1 MAATKYAQS
10 IKNDSREYLTT
21 ALLQLLQ
28 TNDLND
34 IKISQLVKRAGVS
47 RMAFYRNFDTLDDVL
62 RDYFESKIGHLF
74 DDVIKH
80 VSAADK
86 LSRLDHFLSAFED
99 TILLSIQRHYEYIIQ
114 QIFFD
119 NMNRL
124 YQTNSRVQDV
134 PAAKRRYWIG
144 FMSAGVYNIWREWLL
159 GGKQDSV
166 DDLHQLLGDLQE
178 ATFQA
183 LGS

>member
-1 MAATKYAQS
+1 MAATKYSQS

-62 RDYFESKIGHLF
+62 RDYFEPKISRLF

-80 VSAADK
+80 VSEDDK
-86 LSRLDHFLSAFED
+86 LLRLDQFLLEFEG
-99 TILLSIQRHYEYIIQ
+99 TILLSIQRHYEDIIRE
-114 QIFFD
+114 IFFD

-124 YQTNSRVQDV
+124 YATNPRIQAV
-134 PAAKRRYWIG
+134 PAAKRRYWVG

-159 GGKQDSV
+159 GGKQDSI
-166 DDLHQLLGDLQE
+166 DDLHQLLGDLQK
-178 ATFQA
+178 ATFGA
-183 LGS
+183 VAK